1 MFSQRPRLAYIAIC
15 ALVAAY
21 GCAILFTTNSYYQ
34 LMLALVPVWAVMGLA
49 WNLFS
54 GYSGLVSFG
63 HAAFFGIGAYTTT
76 LLFAKAGVTPWIGIP
91 LAAVT
96 GSLAGIIIGAITFR
110 LRGHYF
116 ALAMLAYPLA
126 MLYVFEWAGFQEVS
140 LPMKRENAALYMQF
154 SDPRWN
160 ALIGLGL
167 LVLALLVSLKVERS
181 RFGMSLLA
189 IKQNEIAAQVAGI
202 DAFRWKLKAIA
213 LSGALAGAAGGFY
226 AVILLVVTPNT
237 VFGLATSAQALI
249 VTMFGGVGTLWGPVV
264 GAFLLVPA
272 SEILHAEL
280 GGKLPGIQGV
290 VFGIAIILV
299 MMKMPQGIAWAV
311 RDRFLPRRGRPAQA
325 VSASAVERLATPFVL
340 PPHAAIML
348 EAEGICRSFGGVRA
362 VADVSFQVRTQEIL
376 GIIGPNGAGKTTLF
390 NVLNGLV
397 TPDRGAIRLSGRDIT
412 GLPPSRICALG
423 VGRTFQVARVFARM
437 SLVENVVVGAFV
449 GTATDAE
456 AAERAREALGRVG
469 LGALAEAPAEA
480 LTNCELRQLEVARA
494 LASRPRLLLMDEPFA
509 GLDAGEVR
517 AFMSLIRTLRDDGLT
532 IVIIEHTMHAMVKL
546 VDRFVVLDHGS
557 VIADGAPQDVVRDRT
572 VITAYLGE
580 KWVPDAVA

>member
-1 MFSQRPRLAYIAIC
+1 MFNPHPRLAYAGIVALGVAYALAIF
-15 ALVAAY
+15 L
-21 GCAILFTTNSYYQ
+21 TSNSYYQ
-34 LMLALVPVWAVMGLA
+34 LMLALVPVWAVLGLA
-49 WNLFS
+49 WNVFS

-91 LAAVT
+91 VAAAAGSLAAVV
-96 GSLAGIIIGAITFR
+96 IGAITFR

-140 LPMKRENAALYMQF
+140 LPMKRENALAFMQF
-154 SDPRWN
+154 ADQRWN

-167 LVLALLVSLKVERS
+167 LVLAMLVSLRIERS
-181 RFGMSLLA
+181 RFGMSLIA
-189 IKQNEIAAQVAGI
+189 IKQNEIAAEVAGI
-202 DAFRWKLKAIA
+202 DSFRWKLKAIA

-226 AVILLVVTPNT
+226 AVVLLVVTPAT

-249 VTMFGGVGTLWGPVV
+249 VTMFGGVGTLWGPVA
-264 GAFLLVPA
+264 GAAILVPV

-280 GGKLPGIQGV
+280 GGRLPGIQGV
-290 VFGIAIILV
+290 VFGLAIIVV
-299 MMKMPQGIAWAV
+299 MMRMPQGIVWAI
-311 RDRFLPRRGRPAQA
+311 RDRFMPRPQRPARA
-325 VSASAVERLATPFVL
+325 AGTGKVERLTAPFQL
-340 PPHAAIML
+340 QAHAATLL
-348 EAEGICRSFGGVRA
+348 EAEGISRSFGGVRA
-362 VADVSFQVRTQEIL
+362 LTDVSFRVRTQEIL

-397 TPDRGAIRLSGRDIT
+397 TPGSGAVRLDGRDVS
-412 GLPPSRICALG
+412 GLKPSRICARG

-449 GTATDAE
+449 GTATDQE

-469 LGALAEAPAEA
+469 LADLAEAPAEA
-480 LTNCELRQLEVARA
+480 LTNYELRLLEVARA
-494 LASRPRLLLMDEPFA
+494 LASRPVLLLMDEPFA
-509 GLDAGEVR
+509 GLDTGEVR
-517 AFMSLIRTLRDDGLT
+517 VFMGLIRALREDGLT

-546 VDRFVVLDHGS
+546 VDRFVVLDHGT
-557 VIADGAPQDVVRDRT
+557 VIADGAPQDVVRDRA
-572 VITAYLGE
+572 VISAYLGE